1 MTLLQELSRD
11 AAALPASGVLAE
23 FLEKQARGITD
34 DDDEETAARAAGDD
48 DDEDD
53 SGDAPAD
60 GGEAGVAL
68 ATDDDAT

>member
-1 MTLLQELSRD
+1 VARPA